1 MYRTQYFIG
10 RTVFLMPNQQC
21 LSTEGNNR
29 TMQGG
34 IEKSKHCIFTQ
45 YTMYITYKQKA
56 NISKIPI
63 HLYH

>member
-1 MYRTQYFIG
+1 
-10 RTVFLMPNQQC
+10 MPNQQC

-29 TMQGG
+29 TIQGG
-34 IEKSKHCIFTQ
+34 IEKSEHCIFTQ

-56 NISKIPI
+56 NTSKIPI